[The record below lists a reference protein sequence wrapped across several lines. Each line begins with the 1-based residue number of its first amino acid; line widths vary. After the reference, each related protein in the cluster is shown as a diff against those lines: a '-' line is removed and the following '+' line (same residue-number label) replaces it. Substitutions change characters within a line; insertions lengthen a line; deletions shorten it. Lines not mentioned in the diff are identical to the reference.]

1 MVGEVRPSLIMAR
14 LRVRAVPGVFA
25 GKSGVFESAEYDSYS
40 TTMYSVHSGYQ
51 MLFSFENKSNR
62 SILNAIYV
70 AALRLPVD

>member
-1 MVGEVRPSLIMAR
+1 MVGEERPSLVMAR
-14 LRVRAVPGVFA
+14 LRVPAVPGVFA
-25 GKSGVFESAEYDSYS
+25 GKSGVCKSAEYDSYS

-70 AALRLPVD
+70 VALRMPVD